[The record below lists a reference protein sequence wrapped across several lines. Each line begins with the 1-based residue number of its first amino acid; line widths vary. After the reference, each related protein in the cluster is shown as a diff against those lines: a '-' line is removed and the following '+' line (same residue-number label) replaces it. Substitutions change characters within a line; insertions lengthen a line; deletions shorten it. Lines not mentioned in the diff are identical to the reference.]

1 MNLILL
7 SAEQVDDQQQAKIVG
22 RQFDHIIK
30 TLNAQVG
37 DTLNIGIENSSM
49 GYGEI
54 IALNSDHALIQLI
67 SLSAPPKALP
77 LKLVLA
83 MPRPKMLRRT
93 LHSCISMGIKEIVLL
108 NSWKVEKSYWQT
120 PWLSEQALYE
130 TSVLALEQAKDTM
143 LPRIQIRKLFKPFVE
158 DELSDFSRDSQGILA
173 HPGSKAC
180 CPINTDQATTLMIGP
195 EGGFTAY
202 EVEKIQ
208 EQGFEA
214 VNIGERILRVETA
227 VPALISRL
235 YPS

>member
-7 SAEQVDDQQQAKIVG
+7 SPKQVDDQQQARIVG
-22 RQFDHIIK
+22 RQFEHIVK

-37 DTLNIGIENSSM
+37 DTLSIGIENSTM
-49 GYGEI
+49 GHGKL
-54 IALNSDHALIQLI
+54 IALKSDHALIQLTNQF
-67 SLSAPPKALP
+67 APPKALP

-120 PWLSEQALYE
+120 PWLKEQALYE
-130 TSVLALEQAKDTM
+130 TSVLALEQAKDTI
-143 LPRIQIRKLFKPFVE
+143 LPCIQIRKLFKPFIE
-158 DELSDFSRDSQGILA
+158 DELREFSKDTQGILA
-173 HPGSKAC
+173 HPGSTAD
-180 CPINTDQATTLMIGP
+180 CPINTDQATTLVIGP

-202 EVEKIQ
+202 EVEKIR